1 MEPNVYETPLRKS
14 GPVSPPTSGSR
25 LRSLFHVNQLN
36 SETPIKRNLF
46 LNLSPLKK
54 RDRGLFKVPSTT
66 KAGSEQQENCRP
78 PQDNEFE
85 STVDYTGE
93 LSSLVTSDD
102 SQNLTRNSTMIA
114 RRREEDRIR
123 ASQRE
128 HGYFTEEISNLS
140 HSSSFRTQSSVIEL
154 VGSSQDDFTIYTDDY
169 PSNEDGDAADEA
181 SGVTEQYP
189 QTQSLRPH
197 QVVGPPFLKNSSYQF
212 RKFAPGTQHYLLT
225 KEESALF
232 NSKKYGPITPKKA
245 YLKDHE
251 EKRNFSSGESQKNLL
266 QSESFSSDSSTF
278 QLDEW
283 NEFGDLEKFY
293 YHRARIGH
301 TCPRNTA
308 LFFVLAS
315 FLVPPFWLLICVGY
329 LDRTFGRVPLEYKAA
344 SGVLALL
351 ALAGCAIGIGLGF
364 YYSVN

>member
-1 MEPNVYETPLRKS
+1 MESNAYETPLRRN
-14 GPVSPPTSGSR
+14 GPVSPATSRSR
-25 LRSLFHVNQLN
+25 LRNLFHVNQLN

-46 LNLSPLKK
+46 LNLSPIKK
-54 RDRGLFKVPSTT
+54 PDRGLFKVLSPT
-66 KAGSEQQENCRP
+66 KANSEQQENYKPR
-78 PQDNEFE
+78 QDDEFE
-85 STVDYTGE
+85 STIDYTGE
-93 LSSLVTSDD
+93 ISSLLTSDD

-114 RRREEDRIR
+114 RRKEEDRIR

-128 HGYFTEEISNLS
+128 YGYFTEEIPSLS

-169 PSNEDGDAADEA
+169 PSNEDGDAGDEA
-181 SGVTEQYP
+181 SGMTENQQP
-189 QTQSLRPH
+189 P
-197 QVVGPPFLKNSSYQF
+197 QVVDLPYLKNSSYQF

-225 KEESALF
+225 KEESVLF
-232 NSKKYGPITPKKA
+232 NSRKYGPITPKKV
-245 YLKDHE
+245 YLRDHE
-251 EKRNFSSGESQKNLL
+251 AKRNFSSGESQKNLL
-266 QSESFSSDSSTF
+266 KSESFSSDSSTF

-301 TCPRNTA
+301 NCPRNTA

-315 FLVPPFWLLICVGY
+315 FFVPPFWLLICVGY
-329 LDRTFGRVPLEYKAA
+329 LDKTFGRVPLEYKVA
-344 SGVLALL
+344 SGMLALL